1 MLEFRLLGQL
11 EVVEHGRVISV
22 PAGKQRALLA
32 VLLMHANEVVSTDL
46 IADEL
51 WAEQPPTAGAA
62 IQNGIARLR
71 KALGPD
77 RIERRPPGYLLRAD
91 PDEIDAAR
99 FERLVGEALASDEP
113 ARRAATL
120 DEALAL
126 WRGPAL
132 ADVAFEAFAQD
143 ESRRLDDLRVA
154 ALEHRIEAD
163 LALGRH
169 DEAVA
174 ELEGLVRRNPL
185 RERLCGLLMLA
196 LYRAGRQAD
205 ALRAFQELRRR
216 LIDDLGLEP
225 AAELKRLEHAIL
237 VHDPSLEAARPPA
250 AEGRPPRGART
261 AVREGR
267 RTATALFADLTGSTA
282 LGEKLDPESLRELVG
297 RFFAEMAAAV
307 ERHGGTVEKFA
318 GDSVLAVFGVPTVHE
333 DDALRAV
340 LASIEMRTAL
350 EALNADAAR
359 AWGVELELRIGI
371 NTGEIVAGDTSAG
384 HAFVTG
390 DAVNTAKRLEEGA
403 APGETLLGSATERLV
418 RHAIEGAWI
427 EPLEAHGK
435 AEPVRAYRLAHVRD
449 SSTTIP
455 RRLEAPLVDRV
466 DELAALRRELDA
478 TTEARRCRLVAVVG
492 EPGIGKTR
500 LVAELTSGLGSEAT
514 VLTGRCVA
522 YGEGASYL
530 PLAELVREAA
540 GPDPRSRIGE
550 LLRGDEAA
558 ELVAARVAEAIGA
571 ADGAAPTGETFWA
584 FRRFLEG
591 LAGTRPL
598 VAVLEDVHWAEPT
611 LLDLVEYL
619 VGWSDG
625 APILLVCLARPELLA
640 ERGGWATGGAA
651 IVSLEPLADA
661 DAERLVDGLA
671 RETALGAGERALVV
685 RRAEGNALFIEHLL
699 ADVLERGGVAGGVVP
714 PSIEALL
721 AGRLDRLA
729 PEERDVLERAAV
741 VGRAFWRGAV
751 DDLTPADA
759 RAAVGGH
766 LMALVR
772 RGLILPD
779 RSLLP
784 GQDGFRFQHALIRDV
799 AYAQVTKARRRDL
812 HRRLAAWLDA
822 HALQPEELVGTHL
835 ELAYRYRVELA
846 PVDDEAREL
855 GREAGERLGG
865 AGVRAWKRGD
875 VRAAVNLL
883 SRATSLLPEREPYRI
898 GLLCELGA
906 ALPQAGDPAR
916 GAEMLAEAAALADT
930 VRDARLSLRARIEL
944 AWLRVLRGEEDLDE
958 LLALLDRSVSVFE
971 GAADDRALGRGWL
984 LTAYIRGILRAEY
997 ELAES
1002 AAERAVEHY
1011 VSAGYTPSRC
1021 FSVLATVVQSSRS
1034 VPDAAVRLEELLERP
1049 EADRL
1054 ARGTM
1059 QLTLGRVE
1067 AMRGRFDVARELAER
1082 GRDVTLEL
1090 GYRSVLLTGWPHSA
1104 AAIESLAGDLAAAER
1119 VLREALD
1126 ACAEDTPSSW
1136 RCALASSL
1144 ADVVCRRG
1152 RYEEALELTDAGRP
1166 AEAGDLRAQ
1175 VAWRRVRGTALAG
1188 TGAVAEGEALVREAI
1203 ALLESTGDETARAE
1217 ALLALAKVIAADGR
1231 AGEARRAAA
1240 EAERSFERQGHVVG
1254 ARDAASFRGA
1264 ERAPA
1269 RGSPPGG
1276 GLPGRAGKAAR
1287 SG

>member
-1 MLEFRLLGQL
+1 MPPGSDAGTTPPSSAANAVGRCEPCYNRYVLEFRLLGPL
-11 EVVEHGRVISV
+11 EVVDGGRVISF

-32 VLLMHANEVVSTDL
+32 VLLLHANEVVSTDV

-51 WAEQPPTAGAA
+51 WAEQPPDTARAA
-62 IQNGIARLR
+62 IQNWVARLR
-71 KALGPD
+71 KALGTD
-77 RIERRPPGYLLRAD
+77 RIERRPPGYLLRAE

-99 FERLVGEALASDEP
+99 FERLVAAALRSDEP
-113 ARRAATL
+113 AQRAATL

-126 WRGPAL
+126 WHGPAL
-132 ADVAFEAFAQD
+132 ADVAFEPFAQD
-143 ESRRLDDLRVA
+143 ESRRLDDLRLA
-154 ALEHRIEAD
+154 ALEHRVEAD

-174 ELEGLVRRNPL
+174 ELDGLVRRNPL
-185 RERLCGLLMLA
+185 RERLCALLMLA
-196 LYRAGRQAD
+196 LYRGGRQAE
-205 ALRAFQELRRR
+205 ALRVFQELRRR

-225 AAELKRLEHAIL
+225 TAELKRLERAIL
-237 VHDPSLEAARPPA
+237 VHDPALEPTRAPAAPGGPPA
-250 AEGRPPRGART
+250 RAKT

-267 RTATALFADLTGSTA
+267 RTATVLFADLTGSTA
-282 LGEKLDPESLRELVG
+282 LGEKLDPESLRELIG
-297 RFFAEMAAAV
+297 RFFAEMAAAI

-435 AEPVRAYRLAHVRD
+435 AEPVRAYRLAHVCD

-466 DELAALRRELDA
+466 EELAALRRELDA

-759 RAAVGGH
+759 RAAVGAH

-784 GQDGFRFQHALIRDV
+784 GQDGFRFQHALVRDV
-799 AYAQVTKARRRDL
+799 AYARE
-812 HRRLAAWLDA
+812 
-822 HALQPEELVGTHL
+822 PEELVGTHL

-846 PVDDEAREL
+846 PLDDEAREL
-855 GREAGERLGG
+855 GREAGQRLGA
-865 AGVRAWKRGD
+865 AGLRAWKGGD
-875 VRAAVNLL
+875 VRAAVNLRG
-883 SRATSLLPEREPYRI
+883 RATSLLPED
-898 GLLCELGA
+898 
-906 ALPQAGDPAR
+906 DP
-916 GAEMLAEAAALADT
+916 
-930 VRDARLSLRARIEL
+930 
-944 AWLRVLRGEEDLDE
+944 
-958 LLALLDRSVSVFE
+958 
-971 GAADDRALGRGWL
+971 
-984 LTAYIRGILRAEY
+984 
-997 ELAES
+997 
-1002 AAERAVEHY
+1002 
-1011 VSAGYTPSRC
+1011 
-1021 FSVLATVVQSSRS
+1021 
-1034 VPDAAVRLEELLERP
+1034 
-1049 EADRL
+1049 
-1054 ARGTM
+1054 
-1059 QLTLGRVE
+1059 
-1067 AMRGRFDVARELAER
+1067 
-1082 GRDVTLEL
+1082 
-1090 GYRSVLLTGWPHSA
+1090 
-1104 AAIESLAGDLAAAER
+1104 
-1119 VLREALD
+1119 
-1126 ACAEDTPSSW
+1126 
-1136 RCALASSL
+1136 
-1144 ADVVCRRG
+1144 
-1152 RYEEALELTDAGRP
+1152 
-1166 AEAGDLRAQ
+1166 
-1175 VAWRRVRGTALAG
+1175 
-1188 TGAVAEGEALVREAI
+1188 
-1203 ALLESTGDETARAE
+1203 
-1217 ALLALAKVIAADGR
+1217 
-1231 AGEARRAAA
+1231 
-1240 EAERSFERQGHVVG
+1240 
-1254 ARDAASFRGA
+1254 
-1264 ERAPA
+1264 
-1269 RGSPPGG
+1269 
-1276 GLPGRAGKAAR
+1276 
-1287 SG
+1287 